1 MKLTPREYLS
11 WSSMDLFERSKEKWA
26 QVYIYGEKLGTNRGQ
41 AFGRT
46 MAESFENDE
55 LTGDINLDI
64 AMAKVPRY
72 EIRDQSITAELKDG
86 KKRVVILIKP
96 DTVKKDYS
104 AFQEDKTGP
113 VGAWTQKKA
122 DESGQVTFYATGL
135 YLKSGRIPGDIRLNH
150 FETEK
155 VWNETGGFRIK
166 SNGEVRTFITKRD
179 MAQVLKMM
187 VRMKRAQEGIEKL
200 CEEILF

>member
-1 MKLTPREYLS
+1 MKLTPRDYLS

-64 AMAKVPRY
+64 VMAKVPRY

-86 KKRVVILIKP
+86 KKTIVILIKP

-113 VGAWTQKKA
+113 VGAWTQKKV
-122 DESGQVTFYATGL
+122 DESGQITFYATGL
-135 YLKSGRIPGDIRLNH
+135 YLASGKIPADIKLNH

-166 SNGEVRTFITKRD
+166 SNGEVRTFDTKRS